1 MSNFILNKIKSANII
16 FEPYPHIVIENFLED
31 DFFKKLNLP
40 NYDDIDDNVYF
51 QDNKHSKKSIVDN
64 SLDNSNYLKL
74 LKINKNFK
82 SFDDIFKNNIEIK
95 NVIFKKFEK
104 YLKEHLSM
112 NLDDINTTTSINYS
126 VSKPGYLKEIHI
138 DRREHIINI
147 LYYLNECDDSAKLEL
162 WKEKKLSEINDVF
175 PKRSDL
181 LLSKSYPIKK
191 NSAIIMINLPCA
203 YHSVSI
209 QSSKF
214 LNRKYIYVVWDY
226 VKNSR
231 ITNVANN
238 KSIIWKKKVSVVNEN
253 RRINFINNEKNI

>member
-1 MSNFILNKIKSANII
+1 MYNFILNKIKTANITL
-16 FEPYPHIVIENFLED
+16 EPYPHIVIDNFLED
-31 DFFKKLNLP
+31 NFFKKFNLP
-40 NYDDIDDNVYF
+40 NYDEFDDNVYF

-74 LKINKNFK
+74 LKNKNFNL
-82 SFDDIFKNNIEIK
+82 FDDIFKNNIEIK

-112 NLDDINTTTSINYS
+112 NLDDIDTTTSINYS
-126 VSKPGYLKEIHI
+126 VSKPEYLKEIHI

-175 PKRSDL
+175 PKRSDML
-181 LLSKSYPIKK
+181 LIKSYPIKK
-191 NSAIIMINLPCA
+191 NSAIIMINLPWA
-203 YHSVSI
+203 YHSVSV

-231 ITNVANN
+231 IENVSNN
-238 KSIIWKKKVSVVNEN
+238 ESIIWKKKVSVVDEN
-253 RRINFINNEKNI
+253 RRKNFINNEIN